1 MTPSQKI
8 TLRLSEVRSRL
19 NEIAGIEGDDFT
31 AEIRTEA
38 DSLQGEYRDLETRH
52 RAAVI
57 GEADAEE
64 RVRAAFHNNPDAET
78 RERLELRGKA
88 TVTGYILSAMQGR
101 LPSGAE
107 AELAAAAGVDGIP
120 LELWDMPT
128 SSEQRADTVT
138 GAPGTVGVNLQ
149 PIRPAVFAAS
159 IATRLGIDMPRVA
172 SGTYAEARIDTSLTA
187 AAKAAGSD
195 AEATAATFAVS
206 TATPKRVSA
215 RLGIRAE
222 DIASVGQV
230 NFEASLRQNLS
241 LILSDELDDQII
253 NGDGSAPN
261 LSGLFKRLTD
271 PTDPTS
277 VAAFDDFLSAFA
289 DAVDGLWAMT
299 TQDVAIVSGPATYRL
314 SAKAF
319 RDVGTNN
326 GHRGDI
332 SFSDYAMTHMA
343 GWWTNKRMPD
353 AASNIQA
360 GILHRRGRTGIRTA
374 VCPHWGAISIDDIYS
389 GSAKAERYVS
399 LHVLMG
405 DVIVVQPDAYAQ
417 VSFKLA

>member
-1 MTPSQKI
+1 MTPSQKVV
-8 TLRLSEVRSRL
+8 LRLSEVRQRL
-19 NEIAGIEGDDFT
+19 NEIAGIDVLTD
-31 AEIRTEA
+31 EIRTEA
-38 DSLQGEYRDLETRH
+38 DTLTVEFRDLETRH

-64 RVRAAFHNNPDAET
+64 RARAAFNNDTDVET
-78 RERLELRGKA
+78 RERLELRSKA
-88 TVTGYILSAMQGR
+88 SVTGYILAAMRGQ
-101 LPSGAE
+101 LPSGPE
-107 AELAAAAGVDGIP
+107 AELQAAAAVDGIP
-120 LELWDMPT
+120 LEIFEPAP
-128 SSEQRADTVT
+128 ERRADATT
-138 GAPGTVGVNLQ
+138 AAPGTVGVNLQ

-172 SGTYAEARIDTSLTA
+172 SGTYAEARISTSLTA
-187 AAKAAGSD
+187 AAKAAGGD
-195 AEATAATFAVS
+195 AEATAASFAVA

-215 RLGIRAE
+215 RFGIRAE
-222 DIASVGQV
+222 DIASVGQA
-230 NFEASLRQNLS
+230 NFEAALRQNLS
-241 LILSDELDDQII
+241 LVLSDELDDQII

-261 LSGLFKRLTD
+261 LTGVFKRLTD

-299 TQDVAIVSGPATYRL
+299 TNDIAIVAGPATYRL

-332 SFSDYAMTHMA
+332 SFSDYATSHMA
-343 GWWTNKRMPD
+343 GWWTNKRMPG
-353 AASNIQA
+353 AATNIQA

-374 VCPHWGAISIDDIYS
+374 VCPHWGCNLN
-389 GSAKAERYVS
+389 R
-399 LHVLMG
+399 
-405 DVIVVQPDAYAQ
+405 
-417 VSFKLA
+417 

>member
-8 TLRLSEVRSRL
+8 TLRISEVRQRL
-19 NEIAGIEGDDFT
+19 NEIAGLEGDAFT
-31 AEIRTEA
+31 DEFRNESDTLQAEF
-38 DSLQGEYRDLETRH
+38 RDLENRY

-57 GEADAEE
+57 GEANAEE
-64 RVRAAFHNNPDAET
+64 RARAAFIGNTDAET

-88 TVTGYILSAMQGR
+88 TVTGYVLAAMQGR

-107 AELAAAAGVDGIP
+107 AELQAAADVDGIP
-120 LELWDMPT
+120 LEIFEPAP
-128 SSEQRADTVT
+128 ERRADATT
-138 GAPGTVGVNLQ
+138 AAPGTVGVNLQ

-159 IATRLGIDMPRVA
+159 IATRLGIDMPRVP

-187 AAKAAGSD
+187 AAKAAGGD
-195 AEATAATFAVS
+195 AEATAATFVVS

-222 DIASVGQV
+222 DIASVGQA
-230 NFEASLRQNLS
+230 NFEAALRQNLS
-241 LILSDELDDQII
+241 LALSDELDDQVI
-253 NGDGSAPN
+253 NGDESAPN
-261 LSGLFKRLTD
+261 LTGLLKRLTD
-271 PTDPTS
+271 PTDPTA
-277 VAAFDDFLSAFA
+277 VAKFDDFLAAFA
-289 DAVDGLWAMT
+289 DAVDGLWANT
-299 TQDVAIVSGPATYRL
+299 TKDVAIVSGPATYKL

-319 RDVGTNN
+319 RDVGSNN

-374 VCPHWGAISIDDIYS
+374 VCPHWGSISIDDIYS
-389 GSAKAERYVS
+389 GSARAQRYVS
-399 LHVLMG
+399 MHVLLG
-405 DVIVVQPDAYAQ
+405 DVIIVQPDAYAQ
-417 VSFKLA
+417 VAFKLA